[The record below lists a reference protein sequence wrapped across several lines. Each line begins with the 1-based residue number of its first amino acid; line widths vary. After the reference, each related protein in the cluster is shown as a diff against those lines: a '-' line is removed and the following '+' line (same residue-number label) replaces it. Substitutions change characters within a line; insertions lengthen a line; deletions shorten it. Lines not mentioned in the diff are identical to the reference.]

1 MSWYNESMKI
11 KHGDKGFLYTTK
23 SGYALSVQYGSGNY
37 CGNSRI
43 SFDVRGEAV
52 PESSDCEI
60 AMWAEIDGKCGP
72 FLPLSEAAVDDAFSA
87 DTVRGWVSL
96 DLIPYLMIAL
106 QDHGPD
112 GVRRCLKEGGLG
124 WVLAGVSNG

>member
-43 SFDVRGEAV
+43 SFDVKGEAV
-52 PESSDCEI
+52 PETSDCEI
-60 AMWAEIDGKCGP
+60 AMWKADDVRGDSP
-72 FLPLSEAAVDDAFSA
+72 FLPLCDEQ
-87 DTVRGWVSL
+87 TVQGWVSL

-106 QDHGPD
+106 QDHGPE
-112 GVRRCLKEGGLG
+112 GVRD
-124 WVLAGVSNG
+124 VLAGGEKWNRSFRVTK